1 MRIDKVLNTLNK
13 KQREA
18 VEKPRV
24 PVLMLAGPGT
34 GKTRT
39 LIARIIYQINHYS
52 IPPEHILAL
61 TFSNKAASEMQTRLK
76 AILKSKAEKVKTS
89 TIHSFCLDI
98 LRKYHQQAGLD
109 AHFSVC
115 NDEYQNSLL
124 ENLVTDKVRSN
135 KEKVAKGIRA
145 SIDHFVIRGKPMP
158 PFTAMIYDLYVDH
171 LQKHKLVD
179 YNQILDKTKTLL
191 TENPDICDQY
201 SFLFEAIHVDEFQD
215 TDKVQ
220 YEIIKMLAHKHRNI
234 FVVADDDQSIYA
246 WRGANPE
253 NIHTFMTDFSI
264 DAPVFLE
271 VNYRS
276 GPKIINA
283 AHSIVKDTD
292 RVEPEKLVKPGDVV
306 NDSIRTEFFDN
317 EEQEL
322 SFIFEKLILWRDEK
336 NIPFSEMAVLYPQHR
351 FAEQL
356 ALKLIRERTPFQQAS
371 GRNFADNP
379 QMKKI
384 ILYLQVIRD
393 PLDSLLLEELV
404 ESELGY
410 NPHKQ
415 IQNLQRASKS
425 NYRKALYDL
434 SNRQEISED
443 LRRVLITFIGNLANL
458 VNLKTFYTFGQLIKQ
473 IIIGLQD
480 LDKSYIEEK
489 APKFE
494 HFPIEPDKK
503 LLQSRNTIWVYHSE
517 KRFAFIAEKIVEN
530 VLPGRVKVLNEENFS
545 ELHKSEFV
553 LLLSP
558 FNETIDAHYFTL
570 FLETNKRRESVF
582 STLIRWC
589 QNHLVKQ
596 DAIFDDYVVFD
607 LETTGRNPNK
617 CGIVEIAA
625 VKVRNREIVE
635 SYQTL
640 VNPQMKIDPEAAK
653 VHHISDDDVANAP
666 TIEQV
671 WQEFKTFI
679 GDDILIA
686 HNGYA
691 FDFRIIDRYAKKIDS
706 AKINN
711 VRYDS
716 LIFARQMYPND
727 RNSIDALSEKFK
739 LDPGNRHRA
748 LDDVKVLHLIFQK
761 ILDEK
766 HNNQKKVSAD
776 FLFEYAALAIF
787 LENKLVAYE
796 DKVIFL
802 AGVQKLLSPYSKI
815 FETYCTAHNF
825 EAEELH
831 NQIAQK
837 AQQLYPGILLY
848 NNQDDFK
855 RRVFDIVNEFESL
868 PLDQAMAEFLSLIM
882 LVNPADRLIQA
893 DAVSLLTF
901 HAAKG
906 LEFKKVIIMGM
917 EENSMPSYFA
927 YKEDDYDD
935 RPVDKKLDEQK
946 RLFYVGITRA
956 KDEIIMTAV
965 KNRFGRSQKSSPF
978 LRDIIKHLKE
988 NG

>member
-1 MRIDKVLNTLNK
+1 MRIDKVLNSLNK

-18 VEKPRV
+18 VEKPRI

-39 LIARIIYQINHYS
+39 LVARIVYQINHYK
-52 IPPEHILAL
+52 IPAEHILAL
-61 TFSNKAASEMQTRLK
+61 TFSNKAASEMHNRLK
-76 AILKSKAEKVKTS
+76 GILKSKADKVKTG

-98 LRKYHQQAGLD
+98 LRKYHQQVGLD
-109 AHFSVC
+109 AHFTVC

-124 ENLVTDKVRSN
+124 ENLIADKVRTDRD
-135 KEKVAKGIRA
+135 KVARGIRT
-145 SIDHFVIRGKPMP
+145 SIDHFVIREKPMP
-158 PFTAMIYDLYVDH
+158 PFTAMIYDLYVEH
-171 LQKHKLVD
+171 LQKHKLID
-179 YNQILDKTKTLL
+179 FNQILAKTKALL
-191 TENPDICDQY
+191 IDNPDICEQY
-201 SFLFEAIHVDEFQD
+201 SFLYEAIHVDEFQD
-215 TDKVQ
+215 TDTVQ
-220 YEIIKMLAHKHRNI
+220 YEIIKMLATKHRNI

-253 NIHTFMTDFSI
+253 NINTFMEDFSI
-264 DAPVFLE
+264 DTPVFLE

-276 GPKIINA
+276 GPKIIDA
-283 AHSIVKDTD
+283 AHSVVKDTE
-292 RVEPEKLVKPGDVV
+292 RVEPEKFLKAGDVV
-306 NDSIRTEFFDN
+306 NDSIRTQFFDN

-322 SFIFEKLILWRDEK
+322 NFIFEKLELWKSEK
-336 NIPFSEMAVLYPQHR
+336 KIPYSEMAVLYPQHR
-351 FAEQL
+351 FSEQL
-356 ALKLIRERTPFQQAS
+356 ALKLVRERTPFQQAS

-415 IQNLQRASKS
+415 IQNIQKTSKS
-425 NYRKALYDL
+425 SYRKALYDL
-434 SNRQEISED
+434 SSRREISED
-443 LRRVLITFIGNLANL
+443 LRRILATFIGNLANL
-458 VNLKTFYTFGQLIKQ
+458 VNLKTFFSFGQLINQ

-480 LDKSYIEEK
+480 MDKSYIEEK

-494 HFPIEPDKK
+494 DFSAQVDEK
-503 LLQSRNTIWVYHSE
+503 LMSSRNAIWVYHSE
-517 KRFAFIAEKIVEN
+517 PRFVFIAEKIVD
-530 VLPGRVKVLNEENFS
+530 VIFPGRVKVLLDENFN
-545 ELHKSEFV
+545 EINKSDFV
-553 LLLSP
+553 VLLSP
-558 FNETIDAHYFTL
+558 FKETIEAKYFTL
-570 FLETNKRRESVF
+570 FRETSKRRESVF

-589 QNHLVKQ
+589 QNHLAKR
-596 DAIFDDYVVFD
+596 DIIFENYVVFD

-617 CGIVEIAA
+617 CGVVEIAA
-625 VKVRNREIVE
+625 VKVKNSEIVE
-635 SYQTL
+635 NYQTL
-640 VNPQMKIDPEAAK
+640 VNPEMAIDPEAAK
-653 VHHISDDDVANAP
+653 VHNISDADVAKAP
-666 TIEQV
+666 TMENV
-671 WQEFKTFI
+671 WKEFKDFI

-691 FDFRIIDRYAKKIDS
+691 FDFRIIDRFAKKIDGT
-706 AKINN
+706 KINN

-727 RNSIDALSEKFK
+727 RNSIDALSQKFE

-748 LDDVKVLHLIFQK
+748 LDDVKVLHHIFQK
-761 ILDEK
+761 ILEEK
-766 HNNQKKVSAD
+766 HNNQKKVSGD

-815 FETYCTAHNF
+815 FEEYCNSHNYKN
-825 EAEELH
+825 EELYG
-831 NQIAQK
+831 QIAQK

-848 NNQDDFK
+848 NHQDDFK
-855 RRVFDIVNEFESL
+855 RRVFDIAAEFENL
-868 PLDQAMAEFLSLIM
+868 PLNLAMAEFLSLIM
-882 LVNPADRLIQA
+882 LVNPTDKLSQA

-917 EENSMPSYFA
+917 EDDSMPSYFA
-927 YKEDDYDD
+927 YKENDYDD

-946 RLFYVGITRA
+946 RLLYVGLTRA
-956 KDEIIMTAV
+956 KEEIIMTAV
-965 KNRFGRSQKSSPF
+965 KNRFGRAQKSSPF

-988 NG
+988 K